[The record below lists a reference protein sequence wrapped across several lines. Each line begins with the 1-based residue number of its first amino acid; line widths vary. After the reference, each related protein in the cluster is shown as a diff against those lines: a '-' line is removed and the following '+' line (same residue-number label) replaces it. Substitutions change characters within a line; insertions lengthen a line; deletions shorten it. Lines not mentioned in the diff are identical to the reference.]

1 MCRVLAQE
9 EIQRFSDLFDTPGE
23 IPQPEEFIK
32 SESGRIY
39 RLKKQELLTVPV
51 VGDTRK
57 LSGQADYPGISR
69 LDTVPD
75 TAVMT
80 VKDEE
85 SGKEFEAELSLEQ
98 VQYSNERWQAG
109 ISFTAT
115 FHDYGADYYL
125 FGDIHIPRQ
134 TDTPELSSFQGEF
147 LKAAGMEPEDYRI
160 EAFLWDGEPYED
172 EGGVICRD
180 VLILGRQKVWDCTAL
195 YSAAVKMP
203 DFKRYRMSMVY
214 GEAADGGEEKEEG
227 AVPEDGDIPDGET
240 EPGALDKWTEFL
252 KIIKRGLQVSVG
264 IFATA
269 AAALILFWLVKKAG
283 RAGEDDR

>member
-32 SESGRIY
+32 SES
-39 RLKKQELLTVPV
+39 
-51 VGDTRK
+51 
-57 LSGQADYPGISR
+57 
-69 LDTVPD
+69 
-75 TAVMT
+75 
-80 VKDEE
+80 
-85 SGKEFEAELSLEQ
+85 
-98 VQYSNERWQAG
+98 
-109 ISFTAT
+109 
-115 FHDYGADYYL
+115 
-125 FGDIHIPRQ
+125 
-134 TDTPELSSFQGEF
+134 
-147 LKAAGMEPEDYRI
+147 
-160 EAFLWDGEPYED
+160 
-172 EGGVICRD
+172 
-180 VLILGRQKVWDCTAL
+180 DCTAL

-227 AVPEDGDIPDGET
+227 DVPEDGDIPDGET
-240 EPGALDKWTEFL
+240 EPGSLDKWTEFL

-283 RAGEDDR
+283 RTGEDDR